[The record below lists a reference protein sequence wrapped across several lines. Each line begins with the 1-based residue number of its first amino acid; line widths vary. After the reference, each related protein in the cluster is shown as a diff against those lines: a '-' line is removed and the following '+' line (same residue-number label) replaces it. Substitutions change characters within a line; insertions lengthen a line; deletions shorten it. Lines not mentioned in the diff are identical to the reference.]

1 MIFEPFALL
10 EKAHELS
17 LQSPIPLPELSST
30 LFTMLSNFSTNAETR
45 FNQIQSKDPQS
56 FEIKHFFFSEF
67 QTWTYLL
74 SLSLSQSSFKAFF
87 EPKKASKFTF
97 FRNFNAKISE
107 VFFRKD
113 LSALEALK
121 SNSCYLNSY
130 YISDLGLVNDI
141 LNYDETLWTLHSL
154 LQQFSSQKPFLPRKN
169 PEISSE
175 NFKKIASLAEWD
187 FLGSE
192 DAEISEIQQELLQHI
207 WVLIRNG
214 GVAEAQKLLCEK
226 NRYVFAALLNSG
238 LAYHDFTRLDAEFE
252 EFEGNSQE
260 LCEGNSQ
267 GLYEE
272 NFEGNS
278 ENSHRVRGILVEE
291 NSRDFEGFDWEYKE
305 KYKEK
310 SLKTLDFMDCMDFR
324 SVCQDRKRFYLEK
337 VEFLKNPN
345 KFFFFDL

>member
-1 MIFEPFALL
+1 MIFESFSLL
-10 EKAHELS
+10 EKAHQFS

-30 LFTMLSNFSTNAETR
+30 LFTILSNFRTNAETR
-45 FNQIQSKDPQS
+45 FNQIQPKDSES
-56 FEIKHFFFSEF
+56 FEIKQFFFSEF
-67 QTWTYLL
+67 ETWTYLL

-87 EPKKASKFTF
+87 EPKKAIKFAF

-107 VFFRKD
+107 VFLRKD
-113 LSALEALK
+113 LRALEEMK
-121 SNSCYLNSY
+121 SNSCYLNNY

-154 LQQFSSQKPFLPRKN
+154 VQQFSSQKPFLYRKN

-192 DAEISEIQQELLQHI
+192 DAEISEIQQELLQNI
-207 WVLIRNG
+207 YVLIRNG
-214 GVAEAQKLLCEK
+214 GLVEAQKLLCEK

-252 EFEGNSQE
+252 EFEENSQGIN
-260 LCEGNSQ
+260 EGNSQ
-267 GLYEE
+267 GIYEGNYDE
-272 NFEGNS
+272 NYEGNS
-278 ENSHRVRGILVEE
+278 QNSQRVRGILVEE
-291 NSRDFEGFDWEYKE
+291 NSRNFEGFDWEYSE

-310 SLKTLDFMDCMDFR
+310 SLKTMDFMDCMDFR
-324 SVCQDRKRFYLEK
+324 SVCEDRKKFYLEK
-337 VEFLKNPN
+337 VLY
-345 KFFFFDL
+345 LLYCL